1 MTPKPSI
8 PVPQY
13 LYFVDG
19 GFVQS
24 TCSSRARADE
34 IADYWR
40 HMFRIDVKIY
50 VYERW
55 HIL

>member
-1 MTPKPSI
+1 MTPKPPI
-8 PVPQY
+8 PVPRC

-40 HMFRIDVKIY
+40 HMFRIDVKVY
-50 VYERW
+50 VYERMNV
-55 HIL
+55 L